1 MSGEFLKGTG
11 SYQQKRFKAWDGL
24 QAREILPL
32 LIEDVGWGACGKEYR
47 QPLVKSA
54 SQMTANEEM
63 KTLVLQ

>member
-32 LIEDVGWGACGKEYR
+32 LIEDVGGG
-47 QPLVKSA
+47 LVGRNTGSP
-54 SQMTANEEM
+54 
-63 KTLVLQ
+63 